1 MNNKT
6 PKKPSGNNTE
16 TNIDGDISKS
26 IFVAGNGNVVTVSGG
41 RTLIIAVIS
50 IIVIIIAALLFS
62 HLFGGLFGV
71 VTSASPTPSA
81 TLPESSL
88 PTEVSTGMPIV
99 VEGTSIEVSPIASP
113 VFTPAP
119 MLENT
124 VIPSNTPEQD
134 ARMTVV
140 LQASDDDGKAPLNIT
155 FDARGSF
162 LTLADGR
169 TSACETNRFCDYDFS
184 VYCSG
189 ECVESI
195 SNNDGVFSYTFGAR
209 GTYFVAVYVCRG
221 DTCADDGMTIT
232 VR

>member
-41 RTLIIAVIS
+41 WTLIIAVIS
-50 IIVIIIAALLFS
+50 IIVIIIAALLFF
-62 HLFGGLFGV
+62 HLFGGFLGIGTNAGP
-71 VTSASPTPSA
+71 TSSA

-88 PTEVSTGMPIV
+88 ATEVSTGMPIV

-113 VFTPAP
+113 VLTPAP
-119 MLENT
+119 MSENA

-140 LQASDDDGKAPLNIT
+140 LQVSDDDGKAPLNVN
-155 FDARGSF
+155 FDARASF
-162 LTLADGR
+162 ITFADGR
-169 TSACETNRFCDYDFS
+169 TSTCGTNRFCSYNFS

-195 SNNDGVFSYTFGAR
+195 GNNDGVFSYTFGAK

-221 DTCADDGMTIT
+221 DVCEDDGMTIT